1 MSEIDLDAILGRL
14 LDVRNSKQGRPV
26 HLTEEEIRGL
36 CQKSRELFL
45 RQPMLLELEAPL
57 KICGDVHGQFVDL
70 LRRVFFLHTRIN
82 DTSPRM

>member
-1 MSEIDLDAILGRL
+1 
-14 LDVRNSKQGRPV
+14 
-26 HLTEEEIRGL
+26 
-36 CQKSRELFL
+36 L